1 MNDGPTKPNTTVTQ
15 DITIMSSKF
24 TLDDEFGTPSKIPA
38 NPDDIDLSSFGQSA
52 ADTTAGA
59 QNLRMK
65 SLYRKFDPL
74 VDNPSP
80 ASTPGAPGGGQM
92 SLIDRAQ
99 KLLQRKAQE
108 ERKTEGA
115 SPTSAPSYS
124 STGDRVY
131 TEAENQEAIHDA
143 VSQAEEEA
151 MIVQMET
158 EDLRSQLAAERE
170 QNAQMTAVM
179 EEYSTEI
186 TKLMESK
193 AAESEN
199 AEAAQLKLEKDQI
212 EQDLEKTETA
222 FADLHE
228 KYMKAKEIVE
238 NYKKNEIVLK
248 DAVQKGQLAINV
260 AESRY
265 NKLRSHAEEK
275 IEEANKEIA
284 SVREQFQTQT
294 NAVEMKIKTAEQE
307 AKSAKRDLAA
317 KIQDNA
323 ELTAICDELVKK
335 LEGR

>member
-1 MNDGPTKPNTTVTQ
+1 
-15 DITIMSSKF
+15 MSAKF
-24 TLDDEFGTPSKIPA
+24 TLDDEFGTPSKIPD

-52 ADTTAGA
+52 ADTTVGA

-99 KLLQRKAQE
+99 KLLQRK
-108 ERKTEGA
+108 TEGA

-124 STGDRVY
+124 SSGDRVY